1 MLHYLR
7 LKKPAYCGFVLTVP
21 SPKVPT
27 VTHDNARSHVTR
39 THRLSGGAQI
49 ILELMGVTPHV
60 SLIRVDVALPVDHRS
75 SVVTLIG
82 DRIDTS
88 GERAWA
94 RAIREQRI
102 NRPFGDK
109 PRAHVACPAR
119 RSRSATEPVL
129 LS

>member
-1 MLHYLR
+1 MLRYLR
-7 LKKPAYCGFVLTVP
+7 LKKPAYCGFVVTVP

-27 VTHDNARSHVTR
+27 YPPDNVRSHVTR

-88 GERAWA
+88 GEC
-94 RAIREQRI
+94 
-102 NRPFGDK
+102 
-109 PRAHVACPAR
+109 ACG
-119 RSRSATEPVL
+119 RSA
-129 LS
+129 SSA